1 MLWILRN
8 VPFLYVETKGWRRRL
23 YNEKDIMDTVR
34 QWLIKKYIIF
44 FRFYLTKA
52 ETIGIRWDDVD
63 LEKRVININHSLT
76 YYKRVDDSY
85 RSELRVSLP
94 KTEAGIRLIPMMQP
108 VYEVLKD
115 EYDRKKKGFVLRL

>member
-1 MLWILRN
+1 M
-8 VPFLYVETKGWRRRL
+8 
-23 YNEKDIMDTVR
+23 
-34 QWLIKKYIIF
+34 
-44 FRFYLTKA
+44 TKA